1 VVPTSL
7 VANWKNEVKKFTP
20 NLNLLSLYGGVERFE
35 ALQYYALK
43 ASNKLAKEKGR
54 CPLFNET
61 QYGA

>member
-35 ALQYYALK
+35 AF
-43 ASNKLAKEKGR
+43 EKIAEADILLTLR
-54 CPLFNET
+54 FQT
-61 QYGA
+61 R